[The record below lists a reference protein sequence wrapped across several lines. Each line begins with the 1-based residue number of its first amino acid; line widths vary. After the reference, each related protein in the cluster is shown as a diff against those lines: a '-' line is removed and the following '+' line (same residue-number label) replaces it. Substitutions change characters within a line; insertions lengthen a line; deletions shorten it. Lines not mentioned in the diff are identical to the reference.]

1 MAKKR
6 QARMRDD
13 DLVKALRELSTGA
26 VLVQVDNLLLLAAD
40 RLETLMR
47 LDREAATHVEIL
59 ICLKSKRFTGEPPY
73 TGWKGLG
80 KALREDYDELAEL
93 RRANETLR
101 NEVAVL
107 QSNLKAQVEARHQ
120 LEVRLKDAGL
130 L

>member
-80 KALREDYDELAEL
+80 KALREDYDEL